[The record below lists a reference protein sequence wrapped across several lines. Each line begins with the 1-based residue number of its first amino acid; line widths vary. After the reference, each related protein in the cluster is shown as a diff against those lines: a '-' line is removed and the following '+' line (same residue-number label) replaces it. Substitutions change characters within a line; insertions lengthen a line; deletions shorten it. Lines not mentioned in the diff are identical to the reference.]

1 MVRLETV
8 EEHGGD
14 KLPAGRPRDA
24 RLDQAITEA
33 TRELILERGYN
44 GLSLA
49 AVAGRAGTNTA
60 AIYRRWSSK
69 AELVMETV
77 FGTDGRDV
85 VSDTDDLEAD
95 VRAMV
100 RWTLEKLASPAGQAA
115 LAGLLGENVESRA
128 ALGEQLRAVQAMV
141 GERLRRA
148 VDAGE
153 LADGIDA
160 QVQVAALVGPA
171 MQVAITYGERAID
184 ERNVVAL
191 TQVALRGLGHRPR
204 AGDR

>member
-8 EEHGGD
+8 EDPGD
-14 KLPAGRPRDA
+14 ERPPAGRPRDA
-24 RLDQAITEA
+24 RLDHAIMEA

-44 GLSLA
+44 GMSLA
-49 AVAGRAGTNTA
+49 AVASHAGTNTA

-69 AELVMETV
+69 AELVMQTV

-85 VSDTDDLEAD
+85 VSDTDDLEVD

-100 RWTLEKLASPAGQAA
+100 RWTLEKLGSPTGQAA
-115 LAGLLGENVESRA
+115 LAGLLGENAEGRA
-128 ALGEQLRAVQAMV
+128 ALGEQLRSVQAMV

-153 LADGIDA
+153 LVGDIDA
-160 QVQVAALVGPA
+160 HVQVAALVGPA
-171 MQVAITYGERAID
+171 MQAAITYGERAID
-184 ERNVVAL
+184 ERSVVAL
-191 TQVALRGLGHRPR
+191 TQVALRGLGYRPR